1 MLPATGLENAL
12 PQCFERRSSVAS
24 LFPST
29 GEGPDAEAR
38 RGDVLG
44 ASWGWFNI
52 FSNVDALLSLRVF
65 GTFRPSGIVLGGTHV
80 RIDTLIGNAIF
91 YKSLEGFLESL
102 PQSIYQTS
110 IVIRQGVDISK
121 K

>member
-1 MLPATGLENAL
+1 MIRLHENEKED
-12 PQCFERRSSVAS
+12 FFSS
-24 LFPST
+24 F
-29 GEGPDAEAR
+29 G
-38 RGDVLG
+38 
-44 ASWGWFNI
+44 
-52 FSNVDALLSLRVF
+52 LRVF
-65 GTFRPSGIVLGGTHV
+65 GIFRPSGIVLGGTHV